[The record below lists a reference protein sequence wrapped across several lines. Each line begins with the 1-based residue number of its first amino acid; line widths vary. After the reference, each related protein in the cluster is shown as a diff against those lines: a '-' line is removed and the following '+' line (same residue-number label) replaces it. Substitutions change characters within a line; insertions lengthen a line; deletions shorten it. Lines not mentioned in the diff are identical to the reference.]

1 MTKQLRITYKKT
13 ADLLPYANNSRT
25 HSDAQIEQ
33 LARSIKEFGF
43 TNPVLLDGQNGII
56 AGHGRVMAAEKLG
69 EAEVPT
75 IELSHLSEDQKR
87 AYVIADNKLAL
98 NAGWDEQMLA
108 LELEDLREAGFDMSL
123 LGFEQQELGSIFGRD
138 DAETEELKAYSS
150 KIDTPIYTPKGDK
163 PDIASLTDNSKAK
176 ALMAAIKASNVTDAE
191 KAFLIQAAIR
201 HTVFDY
207 HAVAEYYCHATK
219 EMQALM
225 EDSALVIID
234 FDKAIEGGYVAMSSR
249 LKKIYLD
256 SYGTLPNDGE

>member
-1 MTKQLRITYKKT
+1 MTKQLKITYKKT

-25 HSDAQIEQ
+25 HSDEQIEQ

-75 IELSHLSEDQKR
+75 IELSHLSKEQKR

-108 LELEDLREAGFDMSL
+108 FELGELKELGFDMSL

-138 DAETEELKAYSS
+138 DAETEELREYSK
-150 KIDTPIYTPKGDK
+150 KIDTPIYSPKGDK
-163 PDIASLTDNSKAK
+163 PELSSLIDNSKAK
-176 ALMAAIKASNVTDAE
+176 ALVAKIKESNVTDAD
-191 KAFLIQAAIR
+191 KAFLMQAAFR
-201 HTVFDY
+201 HMVFDY
-207 HAVAEYYCHATK
+207 HSIAEYYCHASK
-219 EMQALM
+219 EMQELM